1 MTLTTY
7 ITDEQD
13 IYEVRVAMKAI
24 VRKAIF
30 NTLVYEGFDSDAEVS
45 VTFVDNERI
54 KELNSSYRNKDSATD
69 VLSFPLYDDFSEII
83 ENECS
88 VPLGDI
94 VISLEK
100 AARQGHKAAQYNLG
114 VFYYNGQNVA
124 KDIERAAYW
133 WEKSANQND
142 ADSQFSLA
150 NCYEKGLGLE
160 QSMEKAKYWYKRVAI
175 QGHQIAKNV
184 LNMLLG

>member
-13 IYEVRVAMKAI
+13 LYEVRVAMKAI

-45 VTFVDNERI
+45 VTFVDNEKI

-83 ENECS
+83 ENECA

-100 AARQGHKAAQYNLG
+100 AARQGYDIGHSIYHE
-114 VFYYNGQNVA
+114 VA
-124 KDIERAAYW
+124 FLCVH
-133 WEKSANQND
+133 ST
-142 ADSQFSLA
+142 L
-150 NCYEKGLGLE
+150 
-160 QSMEKAKYWYKRVAI
+160 
-175 QGHQIAKNV
+175 H
-184 LNMLLG
+184 LLGYDHETSKEDEEEMFQKQREIMEIIGF